1 MKIGWDVVGR
11 ITLSHEFLL
20 MHMVREGHKSVR
32 LGFNLDSGKSC
43 DPEQLAEF
51 LEFQFPHLYN

>member
-11 ITLSHEFLL
+11 IILSHEFLL

-32 LGFNLDSGKSC
+32 FGFNLDSGTSC
-43 DPEQLAEF
+43 DPEQLA
-51 LEFQFPHLYN
+51 